1 MEQIIEFTNNNA
13 LLVAGMI
20 IMALAVMFFEL
31 RLKTSGLAAISSA
44 QAVGLINQGASVVDV
59 REKDQFAQGHIVDAI
74 NIPASDLADSQDKRL
89 NKSKSIILICD
100 NGSKSSQCATTLKKA
115 GFENTYSL
123 NGGLAGWQRDNLPTV
138 ASDA

>member
-44 QAVGLINQGASVVDV
+44 QAVGLINQGANVVDV
-59 REKDQFAQGHIVDAI
+59 RDKDQFAQGHIVDAI
-74 NIPASDLADSQDKRL
+74 NIPAGDLADSQDKRL
-89 NKSKSIILICD
+89 NKSKSIILVCD
-100 NGSKSSQCATTLKKA
+100 SGSKSKQCATTLKNA

-123 NGGLAGWQRDNLPTV
+123 QGGLAGWQRDNLPTV
-138 ASDA
+138 ASDT